1 MKKKIF
7 IGFMALLALII
18 ILAGAYLYYQTM
30 EDNWKEKLE
39 KKTISYQE
47 VIGDSLSSFTS
58 VKKANALL
66 ETWSQ
71 GKNIST
77 EKIGDNILAVSKK
90 ASPGKEDLPESV
102 LFCTYDTLSPKS
114 SIDSIAL
121 ALAILKIDME
131 QGAIKV
137 IFSGDTD
144 RSFAEYQKIPKEI
157 ISENSSVFVI
167 NSGKK
172 HMYSMM
178 TGGSKAYSLSK
189 SYASED
195 RTKEVA
201 IKIFIDKAPGGIPD
215 TKISSNPNPVIIIG
229 KILAK
234 MQSDAL
240 NFELAEFN
248 GGTGSSIY
256 PESASAT
263 IVVNKDDFDRFNNKL
278 LNAQEDFKDKYE
290 KDFPDAKF
298 SYEAIQSL
306 PEKVINKE
314 DSSRLLSLLYTMID
328 GIYYKDEDGEV
339 VCISSINM
347 VSTAND
353 IMSVKLSTSSLSS
366 AMISEMDQTILTL
379 AGLSEFNSTL
389 INNVNIWTNSK
400 CSDFAHNIKDSYM
413 KFTSESLDFTDSVP
427 SAATTNLAKEF
438 KSANIISIT
447 TTPDSL
453 KYDGGIIMTYIMNQ
467 K

>member
-7 IGFMALLALII
+7 IGFTALLALIV
-18 ILAGAYLYYQTM
+18 ILAGAYLYYQTI
-30 EDNWKEKLE
+30 EENWKEKLE

-47 VIGDSLSSFTS
+47 VVGDSLSFFTS

-77 EKIGDNILAVSKK
+77 SKIGDSILAVSKK
-90 ASPGKEDLPESV
+90 ASPGKEDLPENI

-114 SIDSIAL
+114 SVDSIAL
-121 ALAILKIDME
+121 ALAILKSDME
-131 QGAIKV
+131 QGPVKV
-137 IFSGDTD
+137 IFAGDTD
-144 RSFAEYQKIPKEI
+144 RSFSEYTKIPKSLI
-157 ISENSSVFVI
+157 PGGSSVFVI

-178 TGGSKAYSLSK
+178 TGGSKAYNLSK
-189 SYASED
+189 AYSSEG

-215 TKISSNPNPVIIIG
+215 TKISSNPNPVTIIG

-248 GGTGSSIY
+248 GGNGSSIY
-256 PESASAT
+256 PESATAT

-278 LNAQEDFKDKYE
+278 LTAQEDFKDKYK

-298 SYEAIQSL
+298 SYEVIQSL
-306 PEKVINKE
+306 PEKVITKE

-347 VSTAND
+347 VSTVD
-353 IMSVKLSTSSLSS
+353 GIMSVKLNTSSLSS

-379 AGLSEFNSTL
+379 AGLSEFNSKV
-389 INNVNIWTNSK
+389 INNVDIWTNSK
-400 CSDFAHNIKDSYM
+400 GSNFAHDIKDSYM
-413 KFTSESLDFTDSVP
+413 KFTSEPLDFIDSVP
-427 SAATTNLAKEF
+427 SAATTNLGKGF

-453 KYDGGIIMTYIMNQ
+453 KYDGGIIMTYIMDQ